1 MSQKRSFSTVITV
14 GIVALF
20 LGFAASASAQS
31 PGLDQYTESIP
42 GAGGNRTTDKGSGGS
57 GDGGDGGGSSNS
69 TPAPSLDSS
78 QLDALRSQGEDGERA
93 AAALEATSGRSN
105 SNGDGDGSNGS
116 GGSQSGSSG
125 SGSALSDDQKF
136 DSAEADGKAPL
147 EAVVSSMLGGG
158 GGIGLPLVLLAVL
171 IGGLVLA
178 ARKRAKA
185 DPTDD

>member
-1 MSQKRSFSTVITV
+1 MSQKRSFSTVVVV

-42 GAGGNRTTDKGSGGS
+42 GAGGNSTTDKGGGGN
-57 GDGGDGGGSSNS
+57 GDGGDGGGSSSS

-78 QLDALRSQGEDGERA
+78 QLDALRAQGEDGQRA

-116 GGSQSGSSG
+116 GDSQSG

-136 DSAEADGKAPL
+136 DSAEADGDAPL

-185 DPTDD
+185 GPTDD

>member
-1 MSQKRSFSTVITV
+1 MSKKRSFSTVVVV

-42 GAGGNRTTDKGSGGS
+42 GAGGNRTTDNGDGGN
-57 GDGGDGGGSSNS
+57 GGGGDGGGSSNS
-69 TPAPSLDSS
+69 APAPSLDSS
-78 QLDALRSQGEDGERA
+78 QLDALRAQGEDGERA

-105 SNGDGDGSNGS
+105 SNGDGDGSNGL
-116 GGSQSGSSG
+116 GGSQSGSS
-125 SGSALSDDQKF
+125 SSALSDEQKF

-185 DPTDD
+185 GPTDD

>member
-1 MSQKRSFSTVITV
+1 MSQKFSTLTVV
-14 GIVALF
+14 GILALF

-42 GAGGNRTTDKGSGGS
+42 GAGGNHSTDKGGG
-57 GDGGDGGGSSNS
+57 GNGGGDGDGSGNS
-69 TPAPSLDSS
+69 TSAPSLDDS
-78 QLDALRSQGEDGERA
+78 QLNALRAQGQDGERA
-93 AAALEATSGRSN
+93 AAALEATSGHSK

-116 GGSQSGSSG
+116 GDSQSGSSG
-125 SGSALSDDQKF
+125 SALSGDQKF
-136 DSAEADGKAPL
+136 DAGEADGKAPL
-147 EAVVSSMLGGG
+147 EAVLSSMLGGG

>member
-1 MSQKRSFSTVITV
+1 MSQKRSFSTVIVV

-42 GAGGNRTTDKGSGGS
+42 GAGGNSTTDKGGGGN
-57 GDGGDGGGSSNS
+57 GDGGDGGGSSSS

-78 QLDALRSQGEDGERA
+78 QLDALRAQGEDGQRA

-116 GGSQSGSSG
+116 GDSQSG

-185 DPTDD
+185 GPTDD